1 MKNQTARRPDN
12 QQPARSTQ
20 PRRVQTRRYTRQTAR
35 VEARRDG
42 TPLIF
47 GWGGHLSRTE
57 KVAIQRRAIWTAIA
71 LTVVLIIAVLIAY
84 WVNINI
90 IVPNQPITSVN
101 GQPIPQADY
110 HKLVGLKAQ
119 LEENKIKGVHG
130 LYAQRDDLQ
139 SKISA
144 QQKIGANTQKQ
155 INTLNQQIAALPAG
169 SSSQRTNLENQL
181 NMAKA
186 SNSDAQKQYTSY
198 NQQYQVMLQAN
209 IPGEESLYNQS
220 QIGNDS
226 AQWLQD
232 DVLIRGWLA
241 KQSSDMQNKIQPSS
255 SAIESG
261 VNSLKA
267 ELPKGMTYATVLS
280 TYTISDDDV
289 HTMMALK
296 LRRDN
301 MQSYLAAQI
310 SSPTRQVKA
319 EAITLST
326 TKDANTILNQLKGG
340 SDFAT
345 LAKAKSVDSTTK
357 SQGGE
362 LGWLAKGQYI
372 KDYGATA
379 GGVIDNWLSD
389 PSRQANDLS
398 PILMDN
404 GTYHIVKIEQVDPAH
419 PIADTKLSDL
429 KSNALAGW
437 LLSQRALPGVK
448 IDPVDQN
455 KLLDPMNM
463 PAAIPT
469 PAASQ
474 QGAPGGAGGL
484 PGGAGGLPGG
494 AGGLP
499 GGAGVPGGSSGLP
512 AQQGVPG
519 STGGQ

>member
-12 QQPARSTQ
+12 QQAARSTQ
-20 PRRVQTRRYTRQTAR
+20 PRRAQARRYTRQTAH

-42 TPLIF
+42 QPLIF

-57 KVAIQRRAIWTAIA
+57 KVAIQRRAIWTVIS
-71 LTVVLIIAVLIAY
+71 LTVVLIIAVFVAY

-119 LEENKIKGVHG
+119 LEENKISGAHG

-139 SKISA
+139 SKASA
-144 QQKIGANTQKQ
+144 QQKIITNTQKQ
-155 INTLNQQIAALPAG
+155 ISTLNQQIAALPAG
-169 SSSQRTNLENQL
+169 SSPQRTNLENQL
-181 NMAKA
+181 KMVTAT
-186 SNSDAQKQYTSY
+186 NSDAQKQYTSY

-209 IPGEESLYNQS
+209 IPGEQSLDNQS

-232 DVLIRGWLA
+232 DVLIRAWLA
-241 KQSSDMQNKIQPSS
+241 KQNNTIQNQIQPSS
-255 SAIESG
+255 AAIERG
-261 VNSLKA
+261 VNDLKA
-267 ELPKGMTYATVLS
+267 NLPKGKTYANVLS

-289 HTMMALK
+289 HTMMALT
-296 LRRDN
+296 LRRNN
-301 MQSYLAAQI
+301 MQSYLATQI
-310 SSPTRQVKA
+310 SSPARQVKA

-326 TKDANTILNQLKGG
+326 TKDADTILNQLKSG

-345 LAKAKSVDSTTK
+345 LAKAKSVDSATK
-357 SQGGE
+357 SLGGE

-372 KDYGATA
+372 KDYSSNTSGT
-379 GGVIDNWLSD
+379 VDNWLSD

-398 PILMDN
+398 PVLLDN
-404 GTYHIVKIEQVDPAH
+404 GTYHIVKIEQVDPAR
-419 PIADTKLSDL
+419 PIAASKLSDL
-429 KSNALAGW
+429 QNNALTAW
-437 LLSQRALPGVK
+437 LQSQRALPGVK

-463 PAAIPT
+463 PAVIPT
-469 PAASQ
+469 AAPSQ
-474 QGAPGGAGGL
+474 QGAPGGLPSGL
-484 PGGAGGLPGG
+484 PGGASGLPSDGT
-494 AGGLP
+494 
-499 GGAGVPGGSSGLP
+499 SGLP
-512 AQQGVPG
+512 AQSGAPG
-519 STGGQ
+519 AAGGATTP